1 MQEDIRD
8 RIVEDLLSIPPII
21 LRAVRNKLI
30 KTTIPEIDI
39 SLTPN
44 HFEIL
49 KLLEDEGT
57 LHVAEIGK
65 RLQIAK
71 AQMTQLIDKLVAL
84 KMVEKKLDAA
94 DRRYF
99 KISLTRKA
107 RKLLQEHKTNITRAV
122 KEIMSGLSDKEMENL
137 SVSLRNLRDILSGEY
152 TRQ

>member
-1 MQEDIRD
+1 MQKDVQD
-8 RIVEDLLSIPPII
+8 RIAEDLLSIPPII
-21 LRAVRNKLI
+21 LRAIKKKLI

-65 RLQIAK
+65 NLQIAK

-94 DRRYF
+94 DRRFY
-99 KISLTRKA
+99 KISLTKKA
-107 RKLLQEHKTNITRAV
+107 RKLLQEHKINITGAV
-122 KEIMSGLSDKEMENL
+122 KEIMSGLTEKEMENL
-137 SVSLRNLRDILSGEY
+137 SVSLRNLRDVLS
-152 TRQ
+152 RD